1 MARPVRRDSTPG
13 PHRRRTTQPEGAGWP
28 TQEVLHDMKNLLTIV
43 MAHARLVHDDP
54 KASDAVRMAMGRV
67 DEAAHRAAE
76 LIRQLAKLIGRS
88 R

>member
-13 PHRRRTTQPEGAGWP
+13 QQRRRTKHPEGAGWP

-54 KASDAVRMAMGRV
+54 KTSNAVRMAMGRV

-76 LIRQLAKLIGRS
+76 LIRQLASHTGRS
-88 R
+88 G